1 MSNEAWVDG
10 FQARLSDLHRRHGIS
25 KAELARRADLPPRT
39 VENYFKGQKPSVPAL
54 IRLSRALSVD
64 VGYLI
69 GMNPKFGDW
78 NSGAIYSAS
87 YEVLEKELLSFG
99 SEIEQLTGEEVAKA
113 LRLRLGAIANTIAD
127 SFVSEVAEFDA
138 KPKVHPQHDAAE

>member
-1 MSNEAWVDG
+1 MSNDQWVNG
-10 FQARLSDLHRRHGIS
+10 FCARLTDVHRRTGVS

-39 VENYFKGQKPSVPAL
+39 VENYFKGQKPNIPAL

-69 GMNPKFGDW
+69 GMNPISGDW

-87 YEVLEKELLSFG
+87 YNVLEREFLDFG
-99 SEIEQLTGEEVAKA
+99 NEIEGMTAIELVEEMRSRLGSISNKIADAFVREVA
-113 LRLRLGAIANTIAD
+113 D
-127 SFVSEVAEFDA
+127 FDDNL
-138 KPKVHPQHDAAE
+138 KVHPDHEEA